1 MLALAGSGYRRERKG
16 SPLANLW
23 RQWCDAAG
31 MPCVLVCKGATAAAG
46 DTVLVDLSTLRLRDT
61 SQVGEGE
68 GAWLRAAGGG
78 TRWPAQ
84 RRAGDAVAAEP
95 DARETC
101 ATQRAALTLRW
112 LHGTRPRTPALSTPS
127 HQVLLCSPIPTRP
140 LPQYQE
146 ACRAV
151 AAQHGVAPL
160 PLAPQQ
166 SPFTVILPP
175 ALVDAL
181 MEVEEGGGGGGSSRN
196 QRRSSSSS
204 SSSLEPAVAV
214 AGGAAECAAETS
226 PSEAA
231 AVPPEAG
238 DTAVDAAAA
247 AGGGNGST
255 TGTSVQEG
263 STAAVQEL
271 LAELRCGA
279 PIWQHPPLLHCFNAD
294 RTTAKALSKQLADEL
309 RQLAPAGSA

>member
-1 MLALAGSGYRRERKG
+1 MEDVQRISRGDAARARGTGSRAVPHRLNAEERAAFEVARKKWVLALAGSGYRRERKG

-61 SQVGEGE
+61 S
-68 GAWLRAAGGG
+68 
-78 TRWPAQ
+78 
-84 RRAGDAVAAEP
+84 
-95 DARETC
+95 
-101 ATQRAALTLRW
+101 
-112 LHGTRPRTPALSTPS
+112 
-127 HQVLLCSPIPTRP
+127 
-140 LPQYQE
+140 QYQE